1 MKITTSDEGRAHKRE
16 MWIEGEEKPVCNL
29 WVIDFTMRVGTTVVR
44 MAGIGGVHT
53 EREHRMK
60 GYMRHLFEDTVHYMI
75 AEGYDISMLFGIEN
89 FYTKFGYAA
98 GLASFECKVKTR
110 DAEVAGEQA
119 GGTYITR
126 PIGEADMPAVLD
138 LYNAN
143 NAMRVCSVVRAPE
156 DFTKFE
162 KGTWYGTRPDTQLWE
177 DANGKLLA
185 YAVWDHFDKAVKV
198 AEVEVRDDA
207 ALPCNDLFPALLS
220 FFAAQAVEKR
230 CEDVQ
235 LFIPPDHPFAEYV
248 QRFGA
253 EWMVTY
259 PRYGSGMLRL
269 LNQQPFFE
277 KLAPEL
283 ERRLALAHSAGYTG
297 TLTFQT
303 DLGTLAL
310 IINRGS
316 IAVTGKASDGL
327 RLELS
332 QDKLTQLVI
341 GYRSARDVL
350 NDPQVTAHGDVLPLL
365 NALFP
370 QGQPYIWVADH
381 F

>member
-1 MKITTSDEGRAHKRE
+1 MRITTRDEGREHTRE
-16 MWIEGEEKPVCNL
+16 MWIDGEEKAVCYL
-29 WVIDFTMRVGTTVVR
+29 IVIDYAMRIGTTVVR
-44 MAGIGGVHT
+44 MAGIGGVYT
-53 EREHRMK
+53 EREHRKK
-60 GYMRHLFEDTVHYMI
+60 GYMRQLYEDTVRYMI

-89 FYTKFGYAA
+89 FYTKFGYAV
-98 GLASFECKVKTR
+98 GLAGFECKVKTR
-110 DAEVAGEQA
+110 DAEVAAANAPA
-119 GGTYITR
+119 GAYITR

-143 NAMRVCSVVRAPE
+143 NAMRTCSVVRTPD
-156 DFTKFE
+156 DFTKFS
-162 KGTWYGTRPDTQLWE
+162 KGTWYGTPPETLLWE

-185 YAVWDHFDKAVKV
+185 YAVWDRYDKAVKV
-198 AEVEVRDDA
+198 AEVET
-207 ALPCNDLFPALLS
+207 CNDALFPTLLS
-220 FFAAQAVEKR
+220 AFATQAVDKR

-235 LFIPPDHPFAEYV
+235 LFIPPDHSFAEYV

-253 EWMVTY
+253 EWTVTY

-283 ERRLALAHSAGYTG
+283 ERRLALSRSAGYTG

-303 DLGTLAL
+303 DLGNLAL
-310 IINRGS
+310 VINRGH
-316 IAVTGKASDGL
+316 VTVADGAREGP

-332 QDKLTQLVI
+332 QDKLTQLAI

-350 NDPQVTAHGDVLPLL
+350 NDLQVTAHGDVLPLL
-365 NALFP
+365 NILFP
-370 QGQPYIWVADH
+370 KGQPYVWVADH

>member
-1 MKITTSDEGRAHKRE
+1 MKITTRDEGREHSRE
-16 MWIEGEEKPVCNL
+16 MWIDGEEKSVCHL
-29 WVIDFTMRVGTTVVR
+29 WVIDFTMRVGTTMVR

-53 EREHRMK
+53 ECAHRMK
-60 GYMRHLFEDTVHYMI
+60 GYMRHLYEDTVHYMT

-98 GLASFECKVKTR
+98 GLAGFECKVKTR
-110 DAEVAGEQA
+110 DAEVAGEIA
-119 GGTYITR
+119 AGTYITR

-143 NAMRVCSVVRAPE
+143 NAMRVCSVVRKPE
-156 DFTKFE
+156 DFPKFK
-162 KGTWYGTRPDTQLWE
+162 KGTWYGAPPDTQLWE

-185 YAVWDHFDKAVKV
+185 YAVWDHYDKAVKV
-198 AEVEVRDDA
+198 AEVEAHDDA
-207 ALPCNDLFPALLS
+207 FLPTLLS
-220 FFAAQAVEKR
+220 FFAAQAVDKR

-248 QRFGA
+248 QRFGV
-253 EWMVTY
+253 EWKVTY

-277 KLAPEL
+277 KIAPEL
-283 ERRLALAHSAGYTG
+283 ERRLALSRSAGYTG
-297 TLTFQT
+297 ALTFQT
-303 DLGTLAL
+303 DLGTVAL
-310 IINRGS
+310 VINRGS
-316 IAVTGKASDGL
+316 IAVAGKASDGL
-327 RLELS
+327 RVELS

-350 NDPQVTAHGDVLPLL
+350 NDSQVKATGDVLPLL
-365 NALFP
+365 KFLFP
-370 QGQPYIWVADH
+370 KGTPYIWVADH

>member
-1 MKITTSDEGRAHKRE
+1 MKITALDEGRAHKRE
-16 MWIEGEEKPVCNL
+16 MWIDGEEKSVCHL

-53 EREHRMK
+53 EREHRKK
-60 GYMRHLFEDTVHYMI
+60 GYMRHLIEDTVQYMI

-89 FYTKFGYAA
+89 FYTKFGYTA

-110 DAEVAGEQA
+110 DAEVSAGTVADE
-119 GGTYITR
+119 GSYITR
-126 PIGEADMPAVLD
+126 PIGQADMPAVLD

-143 NAMRVCSVVRAPE
+143 NAARVCSVVRAPE
-156 DFTKFE
+156 DFTEFE
-162 KGTWYGTRPDTQLWE
+162 KGTWWGTPADTQLWE

-185 YAVWDHFDKAVKV
+185 YAVWDRHDKAVKV
-198 AEVEVRDDA
+198 AEIEARDDA
-207 ALPCNDLFPALLS
+207 VFPVLLS

-253 EWMVTY
+253 EWTVTY

-277 KLAPEL
+277 KIVPEL
-283 ERRLALAHSAGYTG
+283 ERRLALSRSAGYTG
-297 TLTFQT
+297 MLTLQT

-310 IINRGS
+310 VINRGS
-316 IAVTGKASDGL
+316 IAVESGAREGL
-327 RLELS
+327 RLELP

-365 NALFP
+365 NILFP
-370 QGQPYIWVADH
+370 KGTPYIWVADH

>member
-1 MKITTSDEGRAHKRE
+1 
-16 MWIEGEEKPVCNL
+16 
-29 WVIDFTMRVGTTVVR
+29 
-44 MAGIGGVHT
+44 MAGIGGVYT
-53 EREHRMK
+53 EREHRKK
-60 GYMRHLFEDTVHYMI
+60 GYMRQLYEDTVHYMI

-98 GLASFECKVKTR
+98 GLAGFECKVKTR
-110 DAEVAGEQA
+110 DAEVAAVNAA
-119 GGTYITR
+119 GSYITR

-143 NAMRVCSVVRAPE
+143 NATRVCSVVRAVE
-156 DFTKFE
+156 DFPEFR
-162 KGTWYGTRPDTQLWE
+162 KGTWYGAPPETLLWE
-177 DANGKLLA
+177 DANGQLLA
-185 YAVWDHFDKAVKV
+185 YAVWDRYDKAVKV
-198 AEVEVRDDA
+198 AEVEARDDA
-207 ALPCNDLFPALLS
+207 LFPALLS
-220 FFAAQAVEKR
+220 FFAAQAVDKR

-235 LFIPPDHPFAEYV
+235 LFIPHDHPFAEYV

-253 EWMVTY
+253 EWKVTY
-259 PRYGSGMLRL
+259 PRHGSGMLRL

-277 KLAPEL
+277 KITPEL
-283 ERRLALAHSAGYTG
+283 ERRLALSRSAGYTG
-297 TLTFQT
+297 ALTFQT

-316 IAVTGKASDGL
+316 IAMAGKADKGL
-327 RLELS
+327 RLDLS

-365 NALFP
+365 NILFP
-370 QGQPYIWVADH
+370 KGQPYIWVADH

>member
-1 MKITTSDEGRAHKRE
+1 MKITTHDEGRDHKRE
-16 MWIEGEEKPVCNL
+16 LWIEGEEKSVCHL
-29 WVIDFTMRVGTTVVR
+29 WVIDFAMRIGITTVR
-44 MAGIGGVHT
+44 MAGIGGVYT
-53 EREHRMK
+53 ERAHRKK
-60 GYMRHLFEDTVHYMI
+60 GYMRHLYEDTVQYMT
-75 AEGYDISMLFGIEN
+75 AEGYDVSMLFGIEN
-89 FYTKFGYAA
+89 FYTKFGYAP
-98 GLASFECKVKTR
+98 GLAAFECKVKTR
-110 DAEVAGEQA
+110 DAEMAAGMAANE
-119 GGTYITR
+119 GTYITR

-143 NAMRVCSVVRAPE
+143 NATRVCSVVRTLE
-156 DFTKFE
+156 HFHKFQ
-162 KGTWYGTRPDTQLWE
+162 KGTWYGTPPDTHLWE

-185 YAVWDHFDKAVKV
+185 YAVWDHYDKAVKV
-198 AEVEVRDDA
+198 AEVEARDDA
-207 ALPCNDLFPALLS
+207 FLPTLLS
-220 FFAAQAVEKR
+220 FFAVQAVDKR

-253 EWMVTY
+253 EWKATY

-277 KLAPEL
+277 KIAPEL
-283 ERRLALAHSAGYTG
+283 ERRLALSRFAESTG
-297 TLTFQT
+297 ALTFQT

-310 IINRGS
+310 VMNQGK
-316 IAVTGKASDGL
+316 IAVTDNAHEGL

-332 QDKLTQLVI
+332 QDKLTQLAI

-350 NDPQVTAHGDVLPLL
+350 NDPQVKAHGDVLPLL
-365 NALFP
+365 DTLFP
-370 QGQPYIWVADH
+370 KGTPYIWVADH

>member
-1 MKITTSDEGRAHKRE
+1 MKITTRDEGREHTRE
-16 MWIEGEEKPVCNL
+16 MWIDGEEKSVCHL
-29 WVIDFTMRVGTTVVR
+29 IVIDYAMRIGTTVVR
-44 MAGIGGVHT
+44 MAGIGGVYT
-53 EREHRMK
+53 NREHRKK
-60 GYMRHLFEDTVHYMI
+60 GYMRRLYEDTVHYMI

-89 FYTKFGYAA
+89 FYTKFGYTA
-98 GLASFECKVKTR
+98 GLAGFECKVKTR
-110 DAEVAGEQA
+110 DAEMAGETAA
-119 GGTYITR
+119 GTTITR

-143 NAMRVCSVVRAPE
+143 NATRMCSVVRTID
-156 DFTKFE
+156 DFPKFH
-162 KGTWYGTRPDTQLWE
+162 KGTWYGAPPDTQLWE

-185 YAVWDHFDKAVKV
+185 YAVWDQYDKAVKV
-198 AEVEVRDDA
+198 AEIEASADA
-207 ALPCNDLFPALLS
+207 LFPTLLS
-220 FFAAQAVEKR
+220 FFAAQAVDKR

-253 EWMVTY
+253 EWKVTY

-277 KLAPEL
+277 KIAPEL
-283 ERRLALAHSAGYTG
+283 ERRLALSRYAGYTG
-297 TLTFQT
+297 ALTFQT
-303 DLGTLAL
+303 DLGTVAL
-310 IINRGS
+310 VINRGS
-316 IAVTGKASDGL
+316 IAVADGAREGL

-350 NDPQVTAHGDVLPLL
+350 NDSQVKAHGDVLPLL
-365 NALFP
+365 NILFP
-370 QGQPYIWVADH
+370 KGTPYIWVADH

>member
-1 MKITTSDEGRAHKRE
+1 MKITTSDDGRSHSRE
-16 MWIEGEEKPVCNL
+16 LWIDGEEKSVCHL

-60 GYMRHLFEDTVHYMI
+60 GYMRQLLEDTVHYMI
-75 AEGYDISMLFGIEN
+75 TEGYDISMLFGIEN

-98 GLASFECKVKTR
+98 GLAGFECKVKTR
-110 DAEVAGEQA
+110 DAEVSAGTAVAA
-119 GGTYITR
+119 GPYITR

-143 NAMRVCSVVRAPE
+143 NATRVCSVVRIIE
-156 DFTKFE
+156 DFPEFH
-162 KGTWYGTRPDTQLWE
+162 KGTWWGTPPDTQLWG

-185 YAVWDHFDKAVKV
+185 YAVWDHYDKAVKV
-198 AEVEVRDDA
+198 AEVEACDDA
-207 ALPCNDLFPALLS
+207 LFPTLLS

-235 LFIPPDHPFAEYV
+235 FFIPPDHPFAEYV

-253 EWMVTY
+253 EWTVTY

-277 KLAPEL
+277 KIAPEL
-283 ERRLALAHSAGYTG
+283 ERRLALSRSAGYTG

-303 DLGTLAL
+303 DLGTLTL
-310 IINRGS
+310 VINRGR
-316 IAVTGKASDGL
+316 ITLAGKASDGP

-341 GYRSARDVL
+341 GYRSARDVF
-350 NDPQVTAHGDVLPLL
+350 NDPQVAAHGDVLPLL
-365 NALFP
+365 NGLFP
-370 QGQPYIWVADH
+370 KGTPYIWVADH

>member
-1 MKITTSDEGRAHKRE
+1 MKITTRDEGRAHARE
-16 MWIEGEEKPVCNL
+16 MWIDGEEKPVCNL
-29 WVIDFTMRVGTTVVR
+29 WVIDFAMRVGTTVVR

-53 EREHRMK
+53 ERAHRMK
-60 GYMRHLFEDTVHYMI
+60 GYMRHLFEDTVQYMI
-75 AEGYDISMLFGIEN
+75 TEGYDISMLFGIEN

-98 GLASFECKVKTR
+98 GLAGFECKVKTR
-110 DAEVAGEQA
+110 DAEVAA
-119 GGTYITR
+119 ANAPAATYITR
-126 PIGEADMPAVLD
+126 PIGEADMPVVLD

-143 NAMRVCSVVRAPE
+143 NAMRVCSVVRTPE
-156 DFTKFE
+156 DFTEFE
-162 KGTWYGTRPDTQLWE
+162 KGTWYGTPPDTHLWE

-185 YAVWDHFDKAVKV
+185 YAVWDRYDKAVKV
-198 AEVEVRDDA
+198 AEIEARDDA
-207 ALPCNDLFPALLS
+207 FFPTLLS

-253 EWMVTY
+253 EWTVTY

-277 KLAPEL
+277 KIVPEL
-283 ERRLALAHSAGYTG
+283 ERRLALSRSAGYTG
-297 TLTFQT
+297 ALTFQT
-303 DLGTLAL
+303 DLGDLAL
-310 IINRGS
+310 VINRGS
-316 IAVTGKASDGL
+316 ITLAGKASDGL

-332 QDKLTQLVI
+332 QDRLTQLVI

-350 NDPQVTAHGDVLPLL
+350 NDPLVKAHGDVLPLL
-365 NALFP
+365 NVLFP
-370 QGQPYIWVADH
+370 KGTPYVWVADH

>member
-1 MKITTSDEGRAHKRE
+1 MKITTQDDGRAHKRE
-16 MWIEGEEKPVCNL
+16 MWIDGEEKSVCHL
-29 WVIDFTMRVGTTVVR
+29 WVIDFTMRVGATVVR

-53 EREHRMK
+53 EREHRKK
-60 GYMRHLFEDTVHYMI
+60 GYMRHLIEDTVQYMI
-75 AEGYDISMLFGIEN
+75 AEGHDVSMLFGIEN

-98 GLASFECKVKTR
+98 GLAAFECKVKTR
-110 DAEVAGEQA
+110 DAEVAGETSA
-119 GGTYITR
+119 KTYITR
-126 PIGEADMPAVLD
+126 PIGQADMPAVLE

-143 NAMRVCSVVRAPE
+143 NATRVCSVVRMIE
-156 DFTKFE
+156 DFPEFH
-162 KGTWYGTRPDTQLWE
+162 KGTWWGTPPDTQLWE

-185 YAVWDHFDKAVKV
+185 YAVWDRYDKAVKV
-198 AEVEVRDDA
+198 AEVEACTDT
-207 ALPCNDLFPALLS
+207 LFPALLN
-220 FFAAQAVEKR
+220 FFAAQAVDKR

-253 EWMVTY
+253 EWTVTY

-277 KLAPEL
+277 KIAPEL
-283 ERRLALAHSAGYTG
+283 ERRLALSRSAEYTG

-310 IINRGS
+310 VINRGR
-316 IAVTGKASDGL
+316 ITLAGKLNEGL
-327 RLELS
+327 CLELS

-341 GYRSARDVL
+341 GYRSVRDVL
-350 NDPQVTAHGDVLPLL
+350 NDPQVKAHGDVLPLL
-365 NALFP
+365 DILFP
-370 QGQPYIWVADH
+370 KGMPYIWVADH

>member
-1 MKITTSDEGRAHKRE
+1 LLV
-16 MWIEGEEKPVCNL
+16 IEYA
-29 WVIDFTMRVGTTVVR
+29 MRVGTAVVR
-44 MAGIGGVHT
+44 MAGIGDVHT
-53 EREHRMK
+53 HWQHRKK
-60 GYMRHLFEDTVHYMI
+60 GYMRHLYEDTVHYMST
-75 AEGYDISMLFGIEN
+75 EGYDISMLFGIEN

-98 GLASFECKVKTR
+98 GLTGFECKVKTR
-110 DAEVAGEQA
+110 DAEVAAANAPA
-119 GGTYITR
+119 GSCMTR
-126 PIGEADMPAVLD
+126 PIGEADMTAVLD

-143 NAMRVCSVVRAPE
+143 NAARVCSVVRTLE
-156 DFTKFE
+156 DFPEFH
-162 KGTWYGTRPDTQLWE
+162 KGTWYGTPPDTQLWE

-185 YAVWDHFDKAVKV
+185 YAIWDRYDKAMKV
-198 AEVEVRDDA
+198 AEVEACDDA
-207 ALPCNDLFPALLS
+207 LFPTLLS
-220 FFAAQAVEKR
+220 FFAAQAVDKR

-235 LFIPPDHPFAEYV
+235 LFIPPDHPFAEYA

-253 EWMVTY
+253 EWKVTY

-277 KLAPEL
+277 KIAPEL
-283 ERRLALAHSAGYTG
+283 ERRLAQECHALSRSAGYTG
-297 TLTFQT
+297 ALTLQT

-310 IINRGS
+310 IINQGNITVADGARE
-316 IAVTGKASDGL
+316 GL

-350 NDPQVTAHGDVLPLL
+350 NDPQVAARGDVLPLL
-365 NALFP
+365 NILFP
-370 QGQPYIWVADH
+370 KETPYVWVADH

>member
-1 MKITTSDEGRAHKRE
+1 MKITTHDEGREHTRK
-16 MWIEGEEKPVCNL
+16 MWIDGEEKSVCHL
-29 WVIDFTMRVGTTVVR
+29 WVIDYAMRIGAAVVR
-44 MAGIGGVHT
+44 MAGIGGVYT
-53 EREHRMK
+53 EREHRKK
-60 GYMRHLFEDTVHYMI
+60 GYMRQLYEDTVQYMI
-75 AEGYDISMLFGIEN
+75 TEGYDISMLFGIEN

-98 GLASFECKVKTR
+98 GLAGFECKVKTR
-110 DAEVAGEQA
+110 DAEVAA
-119 GGTYITR
+119 SVAKTHITR
-126 PIGEADMPAVLD
+126 PIEEQDMPAVLD

-143 NAMRVCSVVRAPE
+143 NAARTCSVVRTPE
-156 DFTKFE
+156 DFPKFH
-162 KGTWYGTRPDTQLWE
+162 KGTWYGTPPDTLLWE

-185 YAVWDHFDKAVKV
+185 YAVWDHYDKAVKV
-198 AEVEVRDDA
+198 AEVEARDDA
-207 ALPCNDLFPALLS
+207 LPGNDALFSTLLS
-220 FFAAQAVEKR
+220 AFAVQAVEKR

-253 EWMVTY
+253 EWTVTY

-283 ERRLALAHSAGYTG
+283 ERRVALSRSAGYTG
-297 TLTFQT
+297 ALTFQT
-303 DLGTLAL
+303 DLGNLAL

-316 IAVTGKASDGL
+316 ITVAGKANEGP

-332 QDKLTQLVI
+332 QDKLTQLAI

-365 NALFP
+365 NILFP
-370 QGQPYIWVADH
+370 KGQPYIWVADH

>member
-1 MKITTSDEGRAHKRE
+1 MKITTHDDGRDHKRE
-16 MWIEGEEKPVCNL
+16 LWIDGVEEAVSRL
-29 WVIDFTMRVGTTVVR
+29 LVIEYAMRIGTAVVR
-44 MAGIGGVHT
+44 MAGIGDVHT
-53 EREHRMK
+53 HWQHRRK
-60 GYMRHLFEDTVHYMI
+60 GYMRHLYEDSVRYMI

-98 GLASFECKVKTR
+98 GLAAFECKVKTR
-110 DAEVAGEQA
+110 DAEVAA
-119 GGTYITR
+119 ASNTAAKAAAKSYVTR
-126 PIGEADMPAVLD
+126 SIGEADMPAVLE

-143 NAMRVCSVVRAPE
+143 NATRVCSVVRTLE
-156 DFTKFE
+156 DFSKFE
-162 KGTWYGTRPDTQLWE
+162 KGTWYGTPPDTQLWE

-185 YAVWDHFDKAVKV
+185 YAAWDHYDKAMKV
-198 AEVEVRDDA
+198 AEVEARNDA
-207 ALPCNDLFPALLS
+207 IFPTILS
-220 FFAAQAVEKR
+220 FFAAQAVDKR

-253 EWMVTY
+253 EWKLVY

-269 LNQQPFFE
+269 LNPLPFFE
-277 KLAPEL
+277 KIVPEL
-283 ERRLALAHSAGYTG
+283 ERRLALSHSTDYAGAL
-297 TLTFQT
+297 TLQT
-303 DLGTLAL
+303 DLETVAL
-310 IINRGS
+310 VINRGNV
-316 IAVTGKASDGL
+316 AVTSQAQEGL

-332 QDKLTQLVI
+332 QDKLTQLAI

-365 NALFP
+365 DILFP
-370 QGQPYIWVADH
+370 KRTPYIWVADH

>member
-1 MKITTSDEGRAHKRE
+1 MKITTHDDGREHKRE
-16 MWIEGEEKPVCNL
+16 MWIEGEEKSVCHL
-29 WVIDFTMRVGTTVVR
+29 LVIEYAMRIGTVVVR
-44 MAGIGGVHT
+44 MAGIGDVYT
-53 EREHRMK
+53 NREHRKK
-60 GYMRHLFEDTVHYMI
+60 GYMRRLYEDTVHYMVT
-75 AEGYDISMLFGIEN
+75 EGYDISMLFGIEN
-89 FYTKFGYAA
+89 FYTKFGYAP
-98 GLASFECKVKTR
+98 GLAGFECKVKTR
-110 DAEVAGEQA
+110 DAEVAAANAPVEA
-119 GGTYITR
+119 SITR
-126 PIGEADMPAVLD
+126 PIGAADMPAVLD

-143 NAMRVCSVVRAPE
+143 NATRMCSVVRALE
-156 DFTKFE
+156 DFSEFD
-162 KGTWYGTRPDTQLWE
+162 KGTWYDTSPETHLWE

-185 YAVWDHFDKAVKV
+185 YTVWDRNNKAVKV
-198 AEVEVRDDA
+198 AEVEARDDA
-207 ALPCNDLFPALLS
+207 LFPTLLS

-253 EWMVTY
+253 EWTVTY

-277 KLAPEL
+277 KIAPEL
-283 ERRLALAHSAGYTG
+283 ERRLALSRSAGYTG

-310 IINRGS
+310 VINRGS
-316 IAVTGKASDGL
+316 ITLAGKSNEGL

-350 NDPQVTAHGDVLPLL
+350 NDPQVKAHGDVLPLL
-365 NALFP
+365 NVLFP
-370 QGQPYIWVADH
+370 KGTPYVWVADH

>member
-1 MKITTSDEGRAHKRE
+1 MKITTSDDGRGHSRE

-29 WVIDFTMRVGTTVVR
+29 WVIDFTMRVGTAVVR

-53 EREHRMK
+53 AREHRMK

-89 FYTKFGYAA
+89 FYTKFGYVA
-98 GLASFECKVKTR
+98 GLAAFECKVKTR
-110 DAEVAGEQA
+110 DAEVAGETA
-119 GGTYITR
+119 AGTYITR
-126 PIGEADMPAVLD
+126 PIGEVDMPAVLD

-143 NAMRVCSVVRAPE
+143 NTMRVCSVVRAPE

-162 KGTWYGTRPDTQLWE
+162 KGTWYGTPPDTQLWE

-185 YAVWDHFDKAVKV
+185 YAVWDHYDKAVKV
-198 AEVEVRDDA
+198 AEVEARDDA
-207 ALPCNDLFPALLS
+207 FFPTLLS
-220 FFAAQAVEKR
+220 FFAAQAVNKR

-235 LFIPPDHPFAEYV
+235 LFIPSDHPFAEYV

-253 EWMVTY
+253 EWTVTY

-277 KLAPEL
+277 KIAPEL
-283 ERRLALAHSAGYTG
+283 ERRLALSRSAGYTG

-303 DLGTLAL
+303 DLGTSTLV
-310 IINRGS
+310 INRGS
-316 IAVTGKASDGL
+316 ITVTDKAHEGL

-332 QDKLTQLVI
+332 QDKLTQLAI

-350 NDPQVTAHGDVLPLL
+350 NDPQVKAHGDVLPLL
-365 NALFP
+365 DILFP
-370 QGQPYIWVADH
+370 KGTPYIWVADH

>member
-1 MKITTSDEGRAHKRE
+1 MKITTKDEGRDHRRE
-16 MWIEGEEKPVCNL
+16 LWIEGEEKSVCHL
-29 WVIDFTMRVGTTVVR
+29 WVIDFTMRIGITTVR
-44 MAGIGGVHT
+44 MAGVGGVYT
-53 EREHRMK
+53 EREHRKK
-60 GYMRHLFEDTVHYMI
+60 GYMRHLYEDTVQYMI

-98 GLASFECKVKTR
+98 GLAAFECKVKTR
-110 DAEVAGEQA
+110 DAEMSARTAADEGS
-119 GGTYITR
+119 YIIR

-143 NAMRVCSVVRAPE
+143 NATRVCSVVRTLE
-156 DFTKFE
+156 DFSKFS
-162 KGTWYGTRPDTQLWE
+162 KGTWYGTPPDTQLWE

-185 YAVWDHFDKAVKV
+185 YAAWDRYDKAMKV
-198 AEVEVRDDA
+198 AEVEACDDA
-207 ALPCNDLFPALLS
+207 FFPTLLS
-220 FFAAQAVEKR
+220 FFAAQAVDKR

-253 EWMVTY
+253 EWKVVY
-259 PRYGSGMLRL
+259 PRHGSGMLRL

-283 ERRLALAHSAGYTG
+283 ERRLAFSRSAEYTG
-297 TLTFQT
+297 ALTFQT
-303 DLGTLAL
+303 DLGILTLV
-310 IINRGS
+310 INE
-316 IAVTGKASDGL
+316 GKVNVEDGARDGL

-332 QDKLTQLVI
+332 QDKLTQLAT

-365 NALFP
+365 DILFP
-370 QGQPYIWVADH
+370 KGTPYVWVADH

>member
-1 MKITTSDEGRAHKRE
+1 MKITTRDEGRAHARE

-29 WVIDFTMRVGTTVVR
+29 WVIDFTMRVGATVVR

-53 EREHRMK
+53 ERAHRMK
-60 GYMRHLFEDTVHYMI
+60 GYMRQLLEDTVQYMV

-98 GLASFECKVKTR
+98 GLAAFECKVKTR
-110 DAEVAGEQA
+110 DAEVAGANAPA
-119 GGTYITR
+119 GPYVTR
-126 PIGEADMPAVLD
+126 SIGEADMPAVLD
-138 LYNAN
+138 LYNVN
-143 NAMRVCSVVRAPE
+143 NAMRVGSVVRTPE

-162 KGTWYGTRPDTQLWE
+162 KGTWYGTLPDTQLWE

-185 YAVWDHFDKAVKV
+185 YAVWDHYDKAVKV
-198 AEVEVRDDA
+198 AELEARDDA
-207 ALPCNDLFPALLS
+207 LLCNALFPTLLS
-220 FFAAQAVEKR
+220 FFAAQAVDKR

-253 EWMVTY
+253 EWKVTY
-259 PRYGSGMLRL
+259 PRHGSGMLRL

-277 KLAPEL
+277 KIAPEL
-283 ERRLALAHSAGYTG
+283 ERRLALSRSAGYTG
-297 TLTFQT
+297 ALTFQT

-310 IINRGS
+310 VINRGS
-316 IAVTGKASDGL
+316 ITVETCAREGL

-365 NALFP
+365 NVLFP
-370 QGQPYIWVADH
+370 KGTPYIWVADH

>member
-1 MKITTSDEGRAHKRE
+1 MKITTSDEGREHSRE
-16 MWIEGEEKPVCNL
+16 MWIDGEEKSVCHL

-53 EREHRMK
+53 ERAHRMK
-60 GYMRHLFEDTVHYMI
+60 GYMRQLYEDTVQYMI

-98 GLASFECKVKTR
+98 GLAAFECKVKTR
-110 DAEVAGEQA
+110 DAEVASTTNVDR
-119 GGTYITR
+119 TYNAR

-143 NAMRVCSVVRAPE
+143 NAIRVCSVVRTLE
-156 DFTKFE
+156 DFSKFE
-162 KGTWYGTRPDTQLWE
+162 KGTWYGTPPDTQLWE

-185 YAVWDHFDKAVKV
+185 YAVWDHYDKAVKV
-198 AEVEVRDDA
+198 AEVEARDDA
-207 ALPCNDLFPALLS
+207 FFPTLLS
-220 FFAAQAVEKR
+220 AFAAQAVDKR

-235 LFIPPDHPFAEYV
+235 LFIPPDHPLAEYV

-253 EWMVTY
+253 EWKVTY
-259 PRYGSGMLRL
+259 PRHGSGMLRL

-277 KLAPEL
+277 KIAPEL
-283 ERRLALAHSAGYTG
+283 ERRLACSTLSGYTG
-297 TLTFQT
+297 ALTLAT
-303 DLGTLAL
+303 DLGTLTLSFDA
-310 IINRGS
+310 G
-316 IAVTGKASDGL
+316 AVSVSAGERADL

-350 NDPQVTAHGDVLPLL
+350 NDSQVTAHGDVLPLL
-365 NALFP
+365 NILFP
-370 QGQPYIWVADH
+370 KGTPYIWVADH

>member
-1 MKITTSDEGRAHKRE
+1 MKITTRDEGREHTRE
-16 MWIEGEEKPVCNL
+16 MWIDGEEKSVCHL
-29 WVIDFTMRVGTTVVR
+29 IVIDYAMRIGATVVR
-44 MAGIGGVHT
+44 MAGIGGVYT
-53 EREHRMK
+53 ERVHRKK
-60 GYMRHLFEDTVHYMI
+60 GYMRRLYEDTVQYMI

-89 FYTKFGYAA
+89 FYTKFGYAP
-98 GLASFECKVKTR
+98 GLAGFECKVKTR
-110 DAEVAGEQA
+110 DAEMAGQNAA
-119 GGTYITR
+119 GTHITR
-126 PIGEADMPAVLD
+126 PTGEEDMPAVLD

-143 NAMRVCSVVRAPE
+143 NATRVCSVVRTIE
-156 DFTKFE
+156 DFSEFH
-162 KGTWYGTRPDTQLWE
+162 KGTWYGTPPDTQLWE

-185 YAVWDHFDKAVKV
+185 YAVWDHYDKAVKV
-198 AEVEVRDDA
+198 AEVEARDDA
-207 ALPCNDLFPALLS
+207 LFPTLLS
-220 FFAAQAVEKR
+220 FFGAQAVEKR

-253 EWMVTY
+253 EWAVTY

-283 ERRLALAHSAGYTG
+283 ERRLALSRSAGYTG
-297 TLTFQT
+297 ALTFQT

-310 IINRGS
+310 VVNRGS
-316 IAVTGKASDGL
+316 IAVAGKASDGL
-327 RLELS
+327 RVELS

-350 NDPQVTAHGDVLPLL
+350 NDPQVKAHGDVLPLL
-365 NALFP
+365 NVLFP
-370 QGQPYIWVADH
+370 KGQPYVWVADH